1 MALRVRVALVAL
13 GVAIAAV
20 VAQAGDDRAASIRFD
35 EARFL
40 LSESQT
46 PPPDGAPFEV
56 VRLTDVWREQRPG
69 AQGRGWYRFDFD
81 LAAAP
86 EERWAVY
93 LPGLASN
100 AAVFVNGEFVGDGGS
115 MREPVA
121 LNSNRPLLFSVS
133 PRLLRAGANRVDVAL
148 FAYRDSFDRLEPV
161 LVGPAAELRPLFA
174 SQQFWDID
182 VARFATALVLA
193 LLFFM
198 GAIWLGSGREPVYGW
213 FLATGLLWS
222 VASFNYHIQTL
233 PLPFHAWERVVHAS
247 LSLTALAAVILTHRL
262 LGIAPRRTE
271 RALAACAAVVVALAA
286 FTPVGSFQ
294 QRAGVIHL
302 VDVAL
307 VAYCCW
313 IVARHREA
321 LAHGEIA
328 IFLTGAAG
336 FLGIAAH
343 DIAIQLGAL
352 GLERPR
358 LLPLGGPVILLTF
371 ASYLTARFVRATR
384 RLNVELAAQL
394 REREAELAVR
404 YAEMAELER
413 DRALSRERTRILRE
427 VHDGMG
433 GKIVSSLALLE
444 TRRAPP
450 ERVAATLRDSLDDM
464 RLLMHSLHPDAGDLE
479 ALLATLRERLEGRLD
494 GAGVRIEWR
503 PGDLPEGLALSPEQS
518 HHVAR
523 ILEEAF
529 TNVIKHA
536 GAAVVRV
543 ATEFGDDAVRG
554 QGVSISV
561 RDDGH
566 SGAAPSGGGYGVG
579 NMHERA
585 RAAGGSLEIES
596 SDAGT
601 EVRLWLPL
609 RAMPAQRALG

>member
-1 MALRVRVALVAL
+1 MALQIRVALAAL
-13 GVAIAAV
+13 SMAIAA
-20 VAQAGDDRAASIRFD
+20 AASAGDVQSPLRFD
-35 EARFL
+35 AARFL
-40 LSESQT
+40 LSESET
-46 PPPDGAPFEV
+46 PPSNDAFFEP
-56 VRLTDVWREQRPG
+56 VRLTDLWSEQRPD
-69 AQGRGWYRFDFD
+69 AQGRGWYRFDFE

-86 EERWAVY
+86 AERWAVY

-161 LVGPAAELRPLFA
+161 LVGPAAELIPRFA

-182 VARFATALVLA
+182 VARFATALVIA
-193 LLFFM
+193 LLLFM

-213 FLATGLLWS
+213 FLVLGLLWS

-247 LSLTALAAVILTHRL
+247 LSLTAIAAVVLTHRL

-271 RALAACAAVVVALAA
+271 RVLIACAAGVVALVAL
-286 FTPVGSFQ
+286 TPVGSFQ
-294 QRAGVIHL
+294 QRAAPMHL
-302 VDVAL
+302 LDVGL

-321 LAHGEIA
+321 LARGEIA
-328 IFLTGAAG
+328 IFLSGAAG
-336 FLGIAAH
+336 FLVIAAH
-343 DIAIQLGAL
+343 DTAIQLGAL
-352 GLERPR
+352 GMERPR

-384 RLNVELAAQL
+384 RLNAELAAQL

-413 DRALSRERTRILRE
+413 DRALSRERSRILRE

-464 RLLMHSLHPDAGDLE
+464 RLLMHSLHPDAGNLE
-479 ALLATLRERLEGRLD
+479 ALLATLRERLEGRLE

-503 PGDLPEGLALSPEQS
+503 PGDLPEGLAFSPEQS
-518 HHVAR
+518 HHVTR

-536 GAAVVRV
+536 GASVVRV
-543 ATEFGDDAVRG
+543 ATEFVGASAHG
-554 QGVSISV
+554 PGVSISV

-566 SGAAPSGGGYGVG
+566 PTAAPSGAGYGLG
-579 NMHERA
+579 NMRERA

-596 SDAGT
+596 SEGGT
-601 EVRLWLPL
+601 ELRLWLPL
-609 RAMPAQRALG
+609 RDTPAGDAAG